1 MLLLQ
6 AAKDNFFQV
15 YQDSCH
21 SLDLAQQFVL
31 PAGRGTS
38 SALAGEVSSAP
49 DSPATCFSSIQVSRH
64 SLELAPQF
72 VLPAEQGVEM
82 QCDGDCKNYVPE
94 ELFISSDYE
103 LLLLSNYVALPY
115 NFFFFNIQELLN
127 QALGFT
133 FPL

>member
-1 MLLLQ
+1 M
-6 AAKDNFFQV
+6 FFQV
-15 YQDSCH
+15 SQHSCH
-21 SLDLAQQFVL
+21 TLEVPQQFVL

-82 QCDGDCKNYVPE
+82 QCDGDCKKYVPE

-103 LLLLSNYVALPY
+103 LFLLSNYVTLPY
-115 NFFFFNIQELLN
+115 FFLFFIFKSF
-127 QALGFT
+127 FT
-133 FPL
+133 MP